1 MSKVKDSGSRQ
12 EYESGARRDN
22 SENKGRMDLL
32 PAESILRLSRWYE
45 WGAKKYGDHNWERG
59 MPISRYLDAAI
70 RHIFKYVAG
79 CNDEDHLSAGVWNL
93 LAIMYHEAIDPSLQ
107 DLPSWK
113 DKKTSWVYE
122 LDYGKSD
129 D

>member
-1 MSKVKDSGSRQ
+1 MTSFVKDSGARQ

-32 PAESILRLSRWYE
+32 PPESILRLSRWYE

-70 RHIFKYVAG
+70 RHTFKYMAG
-79 CNDEDHLSAGVWNL
+79 CNDEDHLSAAVWNL
-93 LAIMYHEAIDPSLQ
+93 LSIMFHETKDKTLQ
-107 DLPSWK
+107 DLPAWEGRESK
-113 DKKTSWVYE
+113 WVYE
-122 LDYGKSD
+122 LDYGE
-129 D
+129 